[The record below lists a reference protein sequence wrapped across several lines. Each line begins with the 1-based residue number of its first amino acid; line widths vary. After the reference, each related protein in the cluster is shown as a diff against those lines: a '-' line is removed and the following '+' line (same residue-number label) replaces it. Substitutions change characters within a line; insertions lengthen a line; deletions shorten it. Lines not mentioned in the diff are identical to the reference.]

1 MQGMHHDARDVLVS
15 EIVCDTVYNLFFGGF
30 RFTYD
35 VQKSGELICSETSQI
50 SDIVSEIRH
59 RLGYLPALA
68 KTEPAQ
74 RNLIRLLTVN
84 NLAFHRQKCDDAL
97 YNMRVA
103 ISFPSPGQE
112 SQLAHQL
119 RVFKNAT
126 RAHHASTRRLIHTQ
140 HTAYKRTVERFF
152 EDISAS
158 VPLSCSSWLCEEYDS
173 ISHEKSLLAAC
184 LQQKVCVFEKRAK
197 RSCVP

>member
-1 MQGMHHDARDVLVS
+1 MHHDARDVLVS
-15 EIVCDTVYNLFFGGF
+15 EIVCDAVYNLFFGGF

-35 VQKSGELICSETSQI
+35 VNKSSVLICSETSNI
-50 SDIVSEIRH
+50 SEIVSEVRH
-59 RLGYLPALA
+59 RLGYLPELA

-84 NLAFHRQKCDDAL
+84 NLAFHLQKCDDAL

-103 ISFPSPGQE
+103 ISFPPPGQ
-112 SQLAHQL
+112 QNPLAQQL

-140 HTAYKRTVERFF
+140 HMAYKRTVELFF
-152 EDISAS
+152 TDISAS
-158 VPLSCSSWLCEEYDS
+158 VPLACSSWLCDEYDR
-173 ISHEKSLLAAC
+173 ISHEKSLLVAC

-197 RSCVP
+197 HDCAS